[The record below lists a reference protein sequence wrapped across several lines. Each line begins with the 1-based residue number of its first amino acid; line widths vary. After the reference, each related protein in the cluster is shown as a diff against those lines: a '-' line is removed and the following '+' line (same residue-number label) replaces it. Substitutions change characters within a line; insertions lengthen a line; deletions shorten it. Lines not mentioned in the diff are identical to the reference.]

1 MDMTS
6 RIQNDILSLSVAHL
20 GAEMKSLISVSNQR
34 EWLWSAD
41 PDYWPRTAPV
51 LFPIVGKL
59 SDNQYYYQGR
69 PYPLSQHGF
78 ARDRV
83 FEAIEVTN
91 ESIRFLLKADYESHK
106 FYPFD
111 FDLYLSYKLAKNW
124 LWIDYEVV
132 NTDEKE
138 MWFSIGGHPGFAL
151 PGWPETSYSLCFEKQ
166 ELLQPYGLKSGLI
179 GRKSEDSIHLIHQE
193 LPLTKALFDNDAL
206 VFNQLKSSWIGIRP
220 SGKAVEM
227 KVHFEG
233 FPWVG
238 LWAKQ
243 GAPFVCIEPWY
254 GHADPVGHPGELS
267 EKPGVIH
274 LDPGQNFHCRYAIE
288 IVPH

>member
-1 MDMTS
+1 MTS
-6 RIQNDILSLSVAHL
+6 RIQNDILSLAVAHL
-20 GAEMKSLISVSNQR
+20 GAEMKSLVSASDQR
-34 EWLWSAD
+34 EWLWNGDAD
-41 PDYWPRTAPV
+41 FWPRTAPV

-83 FEAIEVTN
+83 FEAVEVKK

-111 FDLYLSYKLAKNW
+111 FDLYLSYTLAKNW

-132 NTDEKE
+132 NTDTKE

-151 PGWPETSYSLCFEKQ
+151 PGWPQTAYSLSFEKVD
-166 ELLQPYGLKSGLI
+166 LLQPYALKSGLI
-179 GRKSEDSIHLIHQE
+179 GRKSEDQIPLIHGE
-193 LPLTKALFDNDAL
+193 LPITETLFEHDAL
-206 VFNQLKSSWIGIRP
+206 VFNQLKSTWIGIQP
-220 SGKAVEM
+220 VGKSPEL

-243 GAPFVCIEPWY
+243 GAPFVCIEPWF
-254 GHADPVGHPGELS
+254 GHADPVGQPGELA
-267 EKPGVIH
+267 EKPEVIH
-274 LDPGQNFHCRYAIE
+274 LDSGQNFHCRYALE
-288 IVPH
+288 ILTY